1 MLTPRSPRVL
11 WGLPIFCLK
20 SAKLLCDPFYLETT
34 MPQTPTRKNDA
45 VDLLDADHIAVSKLF
60 AVYRRLCGQDA
71 PSDEKQSVAEQICEE
86 LTIHAQLEEEI
97 FYPQVREAINCDD
110 LLDEAEVEHGTA
122 KDLITQISNMSPDDD
137 LYDARVRV
145 LGEYIDHHVNEE
157 REGIFVKARKS
168 RLDLLAIADE
178 LSERKRELMDEYRAE
193 QVG

>member
-1 MLTPRSPRVL
+1 
-11 WGLPIFCLK
+11 
-20 SAKLLCDPFYLETT
+20 

-60 AVYRRLCGQDA
+60 AIYKRLCGQDA
-71 PSDEKQSVAEQICEE
+71 PSDEKRDVAEQICEE

>member
-1 MLTPRSPRVL
+1 
-11 WGLPIFCLK
+11 
-20 SAKLLCDPFYLETT
+20 
-34 MPQTPTRKNDA
+34 
-45 VDLLDADHIAVSKLF
+45 
-60 AVYRRLCGQDA
+60 
-71 PSDEKQSVAEQICEE
+71 
-86 LTIHAQLEEEI
+86 
-97 FYPQVREAINCDD
+97 
-110 LLDEAEVEHGTA
+110 
-122 KDLITQISNMSPDDD
+122 MSPDDD